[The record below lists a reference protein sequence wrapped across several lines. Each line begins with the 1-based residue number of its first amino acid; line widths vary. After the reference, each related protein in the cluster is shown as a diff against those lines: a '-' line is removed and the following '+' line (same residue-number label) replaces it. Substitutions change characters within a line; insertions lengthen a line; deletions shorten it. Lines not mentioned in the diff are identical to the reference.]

1 MAPDTLQPVPQKLGD
16 YDLLTKI
23 AEGSAGMV
31 YKGRHRQSGDVVA
44 LKIVSPRLAAN
55 AVFLKRFEQEFRAA
69 SMLDHPSIVRALEY
83 HGQENPPFLVM
94 EFVEGEALG
103 QKLERDG
110 RMSEQEAVCLIVQV
124 CQGLHLAHKK
134 GLIHRDVKPDN
145 ILVTPDGQAKLCDL
159 GLVKETETELDLTRT
174 GRGLGTP
181 HFMAPEQFRN
191 AKSVDIRCDI
201 YSLGATLY
209 MMVTGELPF
218 KAKGPLEAWMQKI
231 KNDLKAPRQLVPTL
245 SERLDWAIRRAM
257 SADPTLRPVSCREFV
272 TDLIGRCTHK
282 TVTPDLSET
291 EIDLWFVEFL
301 DEQGKQ
307 RTAMGTT
314 QDLKR
319 SLLDGV
325 LGDVSRVRAGRTKSG
340 PYQLLATLPQFSDLR
355 KEVDQ
360 PVRLKRELPSAD
372 RGAPEKGRLSGRTPV
387 SQRLP
392 NHERLT
398 QSGVPPL
405 PTGEPGHRPY
415 LQFIDSRQGSTD
427 SRPTRKSLHWLKW
440 IVLLGFA
447 LVPAVLAGKY
457 LFPLK

>member
-1 MAPDTLQPVPQKLGD
+1 MVPQRLGN

-31 YKGRHRQSGDVVA
+31 YQGRHRQSGQLVA
-44 LKIVSPRLAAN
+44 IKIVSPRLAASS
-55 AVFLKRFEQEFRAA
+55 VFMKRFEQEFRAA

-83 HGQENPPFLVM
+83 CGQETPPFLVM
-94 EFVEGEALG
+94 EFVAGEALG
-103 QKLERDG
+103 QKLEREG
-110 RMSEQEAVCLIVQV
+110 RMPEQEAVLLIVQV

-159 GLVKETETELDLTRT
+159 GLVKEMEAESDLTRT

-191 AKSVDIRCDI
+191 AKNADIRCDI

-209 MMVTGELPF
+209 VMVTGELPF
-218 KAKGPLEAWMQKI
+218 KASGPLEAWMQKI
-231 KNDLKAPRQLVPTL
+231 KNDLKPPRQLVSTL
-245 SERLDWAIRRAM
+245 SERVDWAIRRAM
-257 SADPTLRPVSCREFV
+257 SADPAKRPATCREFV
-272 TDLIGRCTHK
+272 TDLIGRCTYK

-291 EIDLWFVEFL
+291 ELDVWFMEFL

-314 QDLKR
+314 QDLRR
-319 SLLDGV
+319 SLLDGL

-340 PYQLLATLPQFSDLR
+340 PYQLLAHVPQFSDLQR
-355 KEVDQ
+355 GPARPPPPQREAQSTEGGASERTRGHSTLRAPRRRASSREPSVAPGVSPSPATQ
-360 PVRLKRELPSAD
+360 P
-372 RGAPEKGRLSGRTPV
+372 AP
-387 SQRLP
+387 
-392 NHERLT
+392 H
-398 QSGVPPL
+398 
-405 PTGEPGHRPY
+405 PY
-415 LQFIDSRQGSTD
+415 LHLEDL
-427 SRPTRKSLHWLKW
+427 RPGPAPYRPRFRRSPRWLNW
-440 IVLLGFA
+440 MILLGLA
-447 LVPAVLAGKY
+447 LATAIIAAKY